1 MLRPNRTRQWIVLAT
16 AAVLSC
22 APIYSASAAITPP
35 PKLGS
40 CKPAPDEPP
49 ADGKEKATNPGSGGK
64 GVVQPGAGGKPGK
77 SEKTT

>member
-1 MLRPNRTRQWIVLAT
+1 MLRPNRTRQWVVLAT
-16 AAVLSC
+16 AALLSC
-22 APIYSASAAITPP
+22 APIYSASAAITP

-64 GVVQPGAGGKPGK
+64 GVTQPGAGGKPGK
-77 SEKTT
+77 SDKTI

>member
-1 MLRPNRTRQWIVLAT
+1 MPRPNRTRQWIVLAT

-49 ADGKEKATNPGSGGK
+49 ADGKEKVTNPGSGGK
-64 GVVQPGAGGKPGK
+64 GVVQPGTGGKPG
-77 SEKTT
+77 SKTI

>member
-1 MLRPNRTRQWIVLAT
+1 MLGPNRTRQWIVLAT
-16 AAVLSC
+16 AALLSC

-64 GVVQPGAGGKPGK
+64 GVVQPGTGGKPG
-77 SEKTT
+77 SKTI